1 MTARRVDDPAL
12 RQPRPPV
19 APNVMNH
26 ETKSARSGAAIL
38 ADLIQEYGHRHV
50 FQIPGEGIL
59 EPLDAL
65 ATRHPGI
72 SLVTFRN
79 EAGMTYAAQAYAR
92 LGARPSLCMA
102 GRAPGAL
109 NTALALHTADTDSA
123 AMILVVGQPA
133 AAEAERDPMS
143 GFDLQQAL
151 RPLVKDVI
159 TVTTATRLQE
169 GMMRAWCKAGSGR
182 PGPVVLV
189 VTENVW
195 REHATCAPL
204 PAPSLPEPAPAPE
217 QAAAAAALLREARRP
232 LVLAGG
238 SGWND
243 AARLRLHALAQ
254 AHNWPVVA
262 GYRRADLFDNADP
275 HYAGELGIGLNPMLA
290 ERIAQADL
298 ILAINIRLGEINT
311 FGTGG
316 FGGFR
321 LLDAP
326 RPAQRLV
333 HVHAGADELNR
344 VYRADVAI
352 QAAPAPFLDALS
364 GALAATPAPS
374 SDAEWPEGFRL
385 ARDAFIG
392 KGGCPGPVD
401 LRKVFTALRERL
413 PDDTI
418 FTVGA
423 GAYAVWL
430 HRYLAF
436 RQAGTM
442 LGPKSG
448 AMGYGLPAAI
458 GAAMARPD
466 RLVVAVA
473 GDGCLLMHGEEL
485 ATAVQQNLRIIVIV
499 INNQGYGAIRSA
511 QLRQF
516 GRPVGTALRN
526 PDFVAYATAFGAL
539 AERVQTTADFLPAL
553 KRALN
558 GTGPAM
564 IEISVPDT
572 VAKPE

>member
-1 MTARRVDDPAL
+1 
-12 RQPRPPV
+12 
-19 APNVMNH
+19 MNH
-26 ETKSARSGAAIL
+26 EAKSARSGAAIL

-65 ATRHPGI
+65 ATRHPEI
-72 SLVTFRN
+72 SLVTFRH

-92 LGARPSLCMA
+92 LGDRPSVCMA

-109 NTALALHTADTDSA
+109 NTALALHTADTDGA

-133 AAEAERDPMS
+133 VAEAERDPMS

-151 RPLVKDVI
+151 RPLVKEVI

-195 REHATCAPL
+195 REDAICAPL
-204 PAPSLPEPAPAPE
+204 PAPSMPEPAPALE
-217 QAAAAAALLREARRP
+217 QIAAVAALLRDARRP
-232 LVLAGG
+232 LVLVGG
-238 SGWND
+238 SGWNN

-254 AHNWPVVA
+254 SHNWPVVA

-333 HVHAGADELNR
+333 HVHVGADELNR

-352 QAAPAPFLDALS
+352 QAAPGPFLGALSDALS
-364 GALAATPAPS
+364 ATSAFAT
-374 SDAEWPEGFRL
+374 DAEWPEGFRI

-423 GAYAVWL
+423 GAYAIWL
-430 HRYLAF
+430 HRYFAF
-436 RQAGTM
+436 RLAGTI

-466 RLVVAVA
+466 RLVVAAA

-526 PDFVAYATAFGAL
+526 PDFVAYAAAFGAL
-539 AERVQTTADFLPAL
+539 AERVQTTSEFLPAL
-553 KRALN
+553 KRVLN
-558 GTGPAM
+558 ATGPAL
-564 IEISVPDT
+564 IEIAVPDT

>member
-1 MTARRVDDPAL
+1 
-12 RQPRPPV
+12 
-19 APNVMNH
+19 MNH
-26 ETKSARSGAAIL
+26 ESMPARSGAAVL
-38 ADLIQEYGHRHV
+38 ADLIREYGHRHV

-65 ATRHPGI
+65 ATRHPEI
-72 SLVTFRN
+72 SLVTFRH

-92 LGARPSLCMA
+92 LGDRPSVCMA

-169 GMMRAWCKAGSGR
+169 GMMRAWCKASSGR

-195 REHATCAPL
+195 REDATCAPL
-204 PAPSLPEPAPAPE
+204 PAPSIPEPGPAPG
-217 QAAAAAALLREARRP
+217 QAGAVAGLLREARRP
-232 LVLAGG
+232 LVLVGG

-254 AHNWPVVA
+254 AHNWPVAA
-262 GYRRADLFDNADP
+262 GYRRADLFDNDDP
-275 HYAGELGIGLNPMLA
+275 HYAGELGIGLNPLLA
-290 ERIAQADL
+290 ERIVQADL
-298 ILAINIRLGEINT
+298 ILAINLRLGEINT

-333 HVHAGADELNR
+333 HVHSSADELNR
-344 VYRADVAI
+344 IYRADVAI
-352 QAAPAPFLDALS
+352 QAAPAPFLEALS
-364 GALAATPAPS
+364 TALSATSWS
-374 SDAEWPEGFRL
+374 SPDSGWPEGFRI
-385 ARDAFIG
+385 ARAAFVG
-392 KGGCPGPVD
+392 KGDCPGAVD
-401 LRKVFTALRERL
+401 LRKVFMTLRERL
-413 PDDTI
+413 PDNTV
-418 FTVGA
+418 FTAGA
-423 GAYAVWL
+423 GAYAIWL

-436 RQAGTM
+436 RQPGTM
-442 LGPKSG
+442 LGAKSG

-485 ATAVQQNLRIIVIV
+485 ATAVQQNLRIIIIV

-511 QLRQF
+511 QIRQF
-516 GRPVGTALRN
+516 GRAVGSALRN
-526 PDFVAYATAFGAL
+526 PDFVAYARAFGAL
-539 AERVQTTADFLPAL
+539 AERVQTTAEFLPAL
-553 KRALN
+553 KRVLN
-558 GTGPAM
+558 GTGPAL
-564 IEISVPDT
+564 IEIAVPDT